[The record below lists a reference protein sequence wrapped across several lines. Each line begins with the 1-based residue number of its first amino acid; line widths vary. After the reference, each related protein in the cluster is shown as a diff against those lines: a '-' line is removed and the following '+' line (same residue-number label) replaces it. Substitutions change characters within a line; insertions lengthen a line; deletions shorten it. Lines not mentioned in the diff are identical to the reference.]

1 MKKMTPNLSPV
12 KITAF
17 QQMFLE
23 QKASLLAPK
32 NLSLVED
39 VSADEIDIAQNMI
52 LNEMVEKL
60 SLREKENFAKVNE
73 ALQRIEEGS
82 FGFCEECEEPIAEK
96 RLEAIPYVTTCI
108 SCAEQQERIAKQYY
122 RRS

>member
-1 MKKMTPNLSPV
+1 MTPNLSPV
-12 KITAF
+12 KVTAF